1 VLNVPVAMH
10 STIPSMTLQAST
22 EASLR
27 FPITATSLLSH
38 QLISPSGCQISPST
52 ARLQWGESDISSER
66 PVLKSS
72 IQTCD
77 FGRSVSNGAR
87 MCQSS
92 TRTSNLRTRSIAPGR
107 QSSAAVGI
115 LDRSEPWEG
124 NADHQCTLHPSTE
137 VDMQDLTEGPP
148 GEAPTEH
155 EDAHP
160 AEVFRQTSP
169 SSKTP
174 VPSSQVQNHVE
185 DSRPGPATA
194 SPNPGQE
201 LHPVLAS
208 LAPDSFAA
216 PSEPPS
222 LLVFSGG
229 TAFNGVVEDLK
240 HFTTRVSH
248 VLPVSDDGGSTA
260 EIVRVLGKELQLVD
274 STSHSSESLSTVL
287 MKNTCLVGIFL
298 YMRGTNISLT
308 GPCRESESFRRV
320 HGLAIRRSAS
330 AWGSSYWTRSC
341 NHLGIILSGATN

>member
-1 VLNVPVAMH
+1 MQ
-10 STIPSMTLQAST
+10 STIPPLTLQAST

-27 FPITATSLLSH
+27 FPITAASLLSH

-72 IQTCD
+72 IHSCE

-87 MCQSS
+87 ICQSS
-92 TRTSNLRTRSIAPGR
+92 TRIGNLRAWSIAPDV
-107 QSSAAVGI
+107 QSSASVGI

-124 NADHQCTLHPSTE
+124 NADHHCNPNPSTE
-137 VDMQDLTEGPP
+137 VDMQDLTEDPP
-148 GEAPTEH
+148 REAPTEREH
-155 EDAHP
+155 AHP
-160 AEVFRQTSP
+160 AEASRETSP
-169 SSKTP
+169 SSKIP
-174 VPSSQVQNHVE
+174 VPSSQIQNHAESSE
-185 DSRPGPATA
+185 DSRQGPATA
-194 SPNPGQE
+194 SPNPGQD

-260 EIVRVLGKELQLVD
+260 EIVRVLGEELQPVN
-274 STSHSSESLSTVL
+274 STIHSIQEPVYSAYQEYVPSRYLSKHAEHQRIIDGAASGGVSLS
-287 MKNTCLVGIFL
+287 N
-298 YMRGTNISLT
+298 
-308 GPCRESESFRRV
+308 
-320 HGLAIRRSAS
+320 
-330 AWGSSYWTRSC
+330 
-341 NHLGIILSGATN
+341 

>member
-1 VLNVPVAMH
+1 VLPVVVAMQ
-10 STIPSMTLQAST
+10 STVPSLTLQAST

-66 PVLKSS
+66 PVLKASS
-72 IQTCD
+72 CE

-92 TRTSNLRTRSIAPGR
+92 TRIGNLRTRSIAPDV
-107 QSSAAVGI
+107 QSSASVGI
-115 LDRSEPWEG
+115 LDRSESREG
-124 NADHQCTLHPSTE
+124 NADHQCNSNPSTE
-137 VDMQDLTEGPP
+137 VDMEDLTEDPP
-148 GEAPTEH
+148 REAPTEREH
-155 EDAHP
+155 AHP
-160 AEVFRQTSP
+160 AEALGETSP

-174 VPSSQVQNHVE
+174 VSSPQVQNHAESSE
-185 DSRPGPATA
+185 DSRLGPATE
-194 SPNPGQE
+194 SPNPGQD

-260 EIVRVLGKELQLVD
+260 EIVRVLGKELQLVN
-274 STSHSSESLSTVL
+274 SISHSIQEPVCCAQ
-287 MKNTCLVGIFL
+287 KNNCLVDSFL
-298 YMRGTNISLT
+298 
-308 GPCRESESFRRV
+308 
-320 HGLAIRRSAS
+320 
-330 AWGSSYWTRSC
+330 
-341 NHLGIILSGATN
+341 